1 VTERLCLRCDWAGET
16 EADACPRCGAPLYRM
31 GSEQTRPRPAA
42 PNAPAEPP
50 PLIPE
55 ARAVGRERDPEERD
69 RNDEV
74 VSSHAAA
81 EGGRW
86 RVIALALTL
95 TAVVAFALTR
105 DGEPDPAGDRAAEEQ
120 VPTAPTGPGTP
131 APASG
136 LLPTC
141 SGEPGSPSDLPPPAD
156 VVPGATADYLFQ
168 DALASA
174 LGNPPDLVE
183 IGEGS
188 SVFTVDASTGTTVLR
203 FAGERGLSL
212 APTTGAIRSSE
223 YTIEL
228 LFRFDFVSTY
238 RKVVDFKD
246 GAADSGLYVVDGCLS
261 FSPKELDAVTPIAA
275 DSWVQV
281 VLTRTSA
288 GRVVVYVNGI
298 RQFAFE
304 DRRGLARVGR
314 TDTLRFFADDRTT
327 TGEYSSGAV
336 SQIRLFD
343 TSLSQSEV
351 LALACTELAIADA
364 TFSCRELLQ

>member
-1 VTERLCLRCDWAGET
+1 
-16 EADACPRCGAPLYRM
+16 M
-31 GSEQTRPRPAA
+31 
-42 PNAPAEPP
+42 
-50 PLIPE
+50 
-55 ARAVGRERDPEERD
+55 AREVGREPDREERD
-69 RNDEV
+69 REDDV
-74 VSSHAAA
+74 PPSDAAA
-81 EGGRW
+81 ERGRW

-105 DGEPDPAGDRAAEEQ
+105 GGEPDPATERAGRGQ
-120 VPTAPTGPGTP
+120 VPTAPTGPSTP
-131 APASG
+131 SPTLG
-136 LLPTC
+136 LLPAC
-141 SGEPGSPSDLPPPAD
+141 SNDPPSPSDLPPPAD

-183 IGEGS
+183 IGQGS

-203 FAGERGLSL
+203 FAGQRGLSL
-212 APTTGAIRSSE
+212 APTTRAIRSSE
-223 YTIEL
+223 YTLEM
-228 LFRFDFVSTY
+228 LFRFDFVSKY
-238 RKVVDFKD
+238 RKIVDFKG
-246 GAADSGLYVVDGCLS
+246 GAADSGLYVFDGCLS
-261 FSPKELDAVTPIAA
+261 FSPKQLDAVTSIAP

-298 RQFAFE
+298 RQFAFD
-304 DRRGLARVGR
+304 DRRGLAKIGKS
-314 TDTLRFFADDRTT
+314 DTLRFFADDRTT

-336 SQIRLFD
+336 SQIRFFD
-343 TSLSQSEV
+343 RSLSESEV